1 MMLQCGSRSGGSIKP
16 EAPVTDSRQ
25 SSSERNAVTTG
36 YDGHIDHF
44 GLGLTKEDLV
54 DLYRKMLISRRL
66 DEKIWA
72 LNRQG
77 RIPFVVSVSGHEATQ
92 IGIAAALDPER
103 DWSLPYYRDIAFNIG
118 LGISAEDIFMGQ
130 FAKAADPS
138 SGGRQMPNHW
148 SEPDLNLF
156 THSSVI
162 ATQYPHA
169 VGVAYELKRRGSD
182 GVVYVS
188 GGEGS
193 TSEGDWH
200 EAMNFAGIHE
210 LPVIFVIQN
219 NLYAISVPA
228 AEEVAGQ
235 VADRAKGYG
244 MEGVVVDGNS
254 VLAMYAA
261 STEAVARARAGEG
274 PTLIEAKTYRYYA
287 HTSDDDDKLYR
298 TREEVE
304 LWRRKDPI
312 PQFRQYLV
320 EQRALDAAAEERL
333 EAEVTDLISRAAT
346 TAESAP
352 DPTDATSHVYANPIV
367 PSVAVETMEPALA
380 GEEINL
386 ITSVNRTLH
395 YAMGRDPQTVIFGED
410 VADPKGG
417 VFKATAGLTDA
428 YGSGRSFNAPLAESV
443 IIGLGVGIAAMGTK
457 TIAEIQFADFI
468 HPAFDQIISEV
479 ARIHYR
485 TNGRWG
491 CPMVIRTP
499 YGGGIHGALYHSQS
513 IEAFYAHV
521 PGLKIVTPSTPAD
534 AKGLLLSA
542 IDDPD
547 PVMFLEPKKLYR
559 LAVGP
564 VPEGDHRVPIGRA
577 ALRRMGGDLTIISY
591 GSMAHFSVEAADR
604 LAAEG
609 IDATVVDLRSLKP
622 LDWPTIEA
630 AVKRTS
636 KVLIVYEDNEFLGYG
651 AEVSAQISERAFDW
665 LDAPVRRYASPE
677 VPTFPYAASLEE
689 QIIPNVEGIVER
701 ARALARY

>member
-1 MMLQCGSRSGGSIKP
+1 MTI
-16 EAPVTDSRQ
+16 EFDSR
-25 SSSERNAVTTG
+25 
-36 YDGHIDHF
+36 IDHF
-44 GLGLTKEDLV
+44 GLGLTKDDLV

-118 LGISAEDIFMGQ
+118 LGVSAEDILMGQ

-200 EAMNFAGIHE
+200 EAMNFAGIHQ

-235 VADRAKGYG
+235 IADRAKGYG

-320 EQRALDAAAEERL
+320 EQRALDAAAEEQL
-333 EAEVTDLISRAAT
+333 EAEITDLVSRAAT

-367 PSVAVETMEPALA
+367 PSIAVETMEPALA

-428 YGSGRSFNAPLAESV
+428 YGPGRSFNAPLAESV
-443 IIGLGVGIAAMGTK
+443 IIGLGVGIAATGTK

-479 ARIHYR
+479 ARIRYR

-564 VPEGDHRVPIGRA
+564 VPEGDHRVPIGQA
-577 ALRRMGGDLTIISY
+577 ALRRMGDDLTIISY

-609 IDATVVDLRSLKP
+609 IDATVIDLRSLKP

-665 LDAPVRRYASPE
+665 LDAPVRRYASPD

-689 QIIPNVEGIVER
+689 QIIPNVDGIVER
-701 ARALARY
+701 ARSLAAY

>member
-1 MMLQCGSRSGGSIKP
+1 
-16 EAPVTDSRQ
+16 VTLGLDRI
-25 SSSERNAVTTG
+25 
-36 YDGHIDHF
+36 IDH
-44 GLGLTKEDLV
+44 GALGLDNDDLV
-54 DLYRKMLISRRL
+54 DLYRKMLISRKL
-66 DEKIWA
+66 DDKMWA

-77 RIPFVVSVSGHEATQ
+77 RVPFVVSVSGHEATQ
-92 IGIAAALDPER
+92 IGAAAALDPAR

-118 LGISAEDIFMGQ
+118 LGVSPKDVFMGV
-130 FAKAADPS
+130 FAKAADPA

-169 VGVAYELKRRGSD
+169 VGVAYELKRRGSE

-200 EAMNFAGIHE
+200 EAMNFAGIHK
-210 LPVIFVIQN
+210 LPVVFLIQN

-228 AEEVAGQ
+228 VDEVAGQ
-235 VADRAKGYG
+235 VADRAEGYG
-244 MEGVVVDGNS
+244 MKGVVVDGNS
-254 VLAMYAA
+254 VLAMYGAA
-261 STEAVARARAGEG
+261 QAAVARARAGEG

-312 PQFRQYLV
+312 PAFRQYLV
-320 EQRALDAAAEERL
+320 EHRALSADAESRLDFEVDALINNAVAAAEN
-333 EAEVTDLISRAAT
+333 
-346 TAESAP
+346 AP
-352 DPTDATSHVYANPIV
+352 DPMDATSQLYAEPIV
-367 PSVAVETMEPALA
+367 PTIPVETVEQEAA
-380 GEEINL
+380 GESVNL
-386 ITSVNRTLH
+386 ITAINRTLH
-395 YAMGRDPQTVIFGED
+395 YAMGRDPNTVIFGED

-428 YGSGRSFNAPLAESV
+428 YGADRSFNAPLAESV
-443 IIGLGVGIAAMGTK
+443 IVGLGVGIAATGTK

-468 HPAFDQIISEV
+468 HPAFDQIVSEV
-479 ARIHYR
+479 ARIRYR
-485 TNGRWG
+485 SNGRWA

-564 VPEGDHRVPIGRA
+564 MPEGDHRVPIGQA
-577 ALRRMGGDLTIISY
+577 ALRRMGDDLTIISY
-591 GSMAHFSVEAADR
+591 GAMAYFSLEAADL
-604 LAAEG
+604 LAKEG
-609 IDATVVDLRSLKP
+609 VDVTVLDLRTLRP

-651 AEVSAQISERAFDW
+651 AEVSAQISEKAFDW
-665 LDAPVRRYASPE
+665 LDAPVRRYASPDI
-677 VPTFPYAASLEE
+677 PTFPYAASLEE

-701 ARALARY
+701 ARALAAF

>member
-1 MMLQCGSRSGGSIKP
+1 
-16 EAPVTDSRQ
+16 
-25 SSSERNAVTTG
+25 VTTG

-200 EAMNFAGIHE
+200 EAMNFAGIHK

-367 PSVAVETMEPALA
+367 PSVAVETMEPTLA

-577 ALRRMGGDLTIISY
+577 ALRRTGGDLTIISY

-665 LDAPVRRYASPE
+665 LDAPVRRYASPD

-689 QIIPNVEGIVER
+689 QIIPNVDGIVER

>member
-1 MMLQCGSRSGGSIKP
+1 MTTGF
-16 EAPVTDSRQ
+16 DSR
-25 SSSERNAVTTG
+25 
-36 YDGHIDHF
+36 IDHF

-118 LGISAEDIFMGQ
+118 LGVSAEDIFLGQ
-130 FAKAADPS
+130 FAKAADPT

-169 VGVAYELKRRGSD
+169 VGIAYELKRRGSD

-200 EAMNFAGIHE
+200 EAMNFAGIHK

-235 VADRAKGYG
+235 VADRAEGYG

-312 PQFRQYLV
+312 PQFHQYLV
-320 EQRALDAAAEERL
+320 EQRALDAPAEERL
-333 EAEVTDLISRAAT
+333 EAEVTDLISRAAA

-367 PSVAVETMEPALA
+367 PSIAVETMAPATT

-443 IIGLGVGIAAMGTK
+443 IIGLGVGIAATGTK

-468 HPAFDQIISEV
+468 HPAFDQILSEV

-564 VPEGDHRVPIGRA
+564 VPEGDHRVPIGQA
-577 ALRRMGGDLTIISY
+577 ALRRMGDDLTIISY

-609 IDATVVDLRSLKP
+609 IDATVIDLRSLKP

-677 VPTFPYAASLEE
+677 VPTFPYAATLEE
-689 QIIPNVEGIVER
+689 QIIPNVDGIVER

>member
-1 MMLQCGSRSGGSIKP
+1 
-16 EAPVTDSRQ
+16 VTLGLDS
-25 SSSERNAVTTG
+25 V
-36 YDGHIDHF
+36 IDHTA
-44 GLGLTKEDLV
+44 LGLTKRDLV
-54 DLYRKMLISRRL
+54 ELYRKMLISRRL
-66 DEKIWA
+66 DDKMWA

-77 RIPFVVSVSGHEATQ
+77 RVPFVVSVSGHEATQ
-92 IGIAAALDPER
+92 IGAAAALDPMK

-118 LGISAEDIFMGQ
+118 LGVSPRDIFMGV

-148 SEPDLNLF
+148 SEPNLNLY

-169 VGVAYELKRRGSD
+169 VGIAYELKRRGSD
-182 GVVYVS
+182 AVVYVS

-210 LPVIFVIQN
+210 LPVVFLIQN

-235 VADRAKGYG
+235 IADRAEGYG
-244 MEGVVVDGNS
+244 MKGVVVDGNN
-254 VLAMYAA
+254 VLSMYGVASAA
-261 STEAVARARAGEG
+261 VERARSGEG

-312 PQFRQYLV
+312 PSFRQYLV
-320 EQRALDAAAEERL
+320 EQRALDAAAEAEL
-333 EAEVTDLISRAAT
+333 EAEVTGIIDTAVAE
-346 TAESAP
+346 AESSP
-352 DPTDATSHVYANPIV
+352 DPMDALSHVYAKPIV
-367 PSVAVETMEPALA
+367 PLVPAEAPEPVPS
-380 GEEINL
+380 GEQVNL
-386 ITSVNRTLH
+386 ITAVNRTLH
-395 YAMGRDPQTVIFGED
+395 YAMGRDPSTVIFGED

-428 YGSGRSFNAPLAESV
+428 YGPGRSFNAPLAESL
-443 IIGLGVGIAAMGTK
+443 IIGIGVGIAATGTK
-457 TIAEIQFADFI
+457 AIAEIQFADFI
-468 HPAFDQIISEV
+468 APAFDQIVSEV
-479 ARIHYR
+479 ARIRYR

-491 CPMVIRTP
+491 CPLVIRTP

-564 VPEGDHRVPIGRA
+564 MPEGDHRVPIGKA
-577 ALRRMGGDLTIISY
+577 ALRRVGGDLTIIAY
-591 GSMAHFSVEAADR
+591 GAMAHFSVEAADR

-622 LDWPTIEA
+622 LDWPTIET
-630 AVKRTS
+630 AVQRTS

-651 AEVSAQISERAFDW
+651 AEVSAQIAEKAFDW
-665 LDAPVRRYASPE
+665 LDAPVQRYATPG

-689 QIIPNVEGIVER
+689 QVIPSVDGIMER
-701 ARALARY
+701 ARRLARY

>member
-200 EAMNFAGIHE
+200 EAMNFAGIHK

-577 ALRRMGGDLTIISY
+577 ALRRTGGDLTIISY

-665 LDAPVRRYASPE
+665 LDAPVRRYASPD

-689 QIIPNVEGIVER
+689 QIIPNVDGIVER